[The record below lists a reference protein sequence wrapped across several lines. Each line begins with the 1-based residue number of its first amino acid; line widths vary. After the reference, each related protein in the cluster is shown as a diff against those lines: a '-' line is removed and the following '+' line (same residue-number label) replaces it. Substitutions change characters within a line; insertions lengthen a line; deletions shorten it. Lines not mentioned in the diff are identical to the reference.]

1 LGGKITRNTLATR
14 QETAGI
20 VGALYRNG
28 LTNELDL
35 RQAEGAV
42 AAAAAAIP
50 DLERA
55 IAQSENALSILVG
68 PPFRHPR

>member
-1 LGGKITRNTLATR
+1 M
-14 QETAGI
+14 
-20 VGALYRNG
+20 GALYRNG